1 MRTGRMI
8 RRAAWPKRRFRN
20 RKIAYETVIP
30 PRDWKYWVV
39 VGALTAGMGFLTYVL
54 IKVS

>member
-1 MRTGRMI
+1 MI
-8 RRAAWPKRRFRN
+8 RRAAWPKRKFRN